1 MGGSRGPPTG
11 ELMRGVPGKGGGP
24 FAAILTLPSS
34 ITLEG
39 EELLELLFT
48 VGAAPDSGSEAE
60 GFPDASEAHRGRGR
74 GPSTDPN
81 SLRGISLRLSV
92 ADRGLAGG
100 SAVSGG
106 EHSPPLTG
114 DGPKEPFWLRGP
126 LRGGFCVLGLPGIGF
141 TITGSSCIIAIFW
154 VSSNNLCLKLA
165 ASLFSSAIALSAARA
180 LSQLS

>member
-1 MGGSRGPPTG
+1 MVGSSGPPPG
-11 ELMRGVPGKGGGP
+11 ELRRGAPGKGGGP
-24 FAAILTLPSS
+24 RAAMLTLPSS
-34 ITLEG
+34 VTLEG
-39 EELLELLFT
+39 EELLELLFIM
-48 VGAAPDSGSEAE
+48 GADSGSEAE
-60 GFPDASEAHRGRGR
+60 GFPDASGGHRGRGG
-74 GPSTDPN
+74 GPSTDPK

-126 LRGGFCVLGLPGIGF
+126 LRGGFWVLGLPGIGF
-141 TITGSSCIIAIFW
+141 TITGSSCSIAIFW
-154 VSSNNLCLKLA
+154 VSSNNLCLRLA
-165 ASLFSSAIALSAARA
+165 ASLRSSAIALSAARA